1 VDKNRRMKLYRFVA
15 GSAPF
20 GATLFGFLA
29 GAAAAASVVPVVLY
43 KATEFETAVLV
54 AVCGVVVAPFATL
67 LGIGLK
73 NRLNAWRG
81 GGT

>member
-1 VDKNRRMKLYRFVA
+1 MRLARFVA
-15 GSAPF
+15 ALAPF

-29 GAAAAASVVPVVLY
+29 GAATAANVVPVVLY
-43 KATEFETAVLV
+43 KANQFETAVLV
-54 AVCGVVVAPFATL
+54 TVCGVVVAPFATL

-73 NRLNAWRG
+73 NRVNAWRG